1 MKSILLLVAL
11 FGFAVMISCSSQ
23 LARKTARP
31 VEAPAVVFEKKI
43 PDTLPP
49 VLKVSTQIA
58 PPDTVYF
65 KHTETI
71 REVLDTA
78 ALNNWLEQNR
88 EMLTEVRE
96 LESQVIGKLILD
108 YNASLDQNE
117 ELIRRYFAVQEEKE
131 AAETTL
137 AKTQKV
143 QFDIPAYMW
152 VLNCIMW
159 ALVILKYQFSRKKI
173 TSEIRS
179 LRSCRTNDE
188 GQ

>member
-1 MKSILLLVAL
+1 MKNILLFFAL

-31 VEAPAVVFEKKI
+31 VEAPAVVFEKKS

-49 VLKVSTQIA
+49 ILKVSTDIV

-65 KHTETI
+65 THTETI

-96 LESQVIGKLILD
+96 MESKVIGKLILD
-108 YNASLDQNE
+108 YNASLDENE
-117 ELIRRYFAVQEEKE
+117 ELIRKYFQVQEEKKE
-131 AAETTL
+131 VAATVE
-137 AKTQKV
+137 KTQKV
-143 QFDIPAYMW
+143 LADSPLILI
-152 VLNCIMW
+152 VLVCTLS
-159 ALVILKYQFSRKKI
+159 ALIIIKQRYTRMRLEK
-173 TSEIRS
+173 EIRAIKT
-179 LRSCRTNDE
+179 CRRE
-188 GQ
+188 